1 MARPYK
7 NNYLPSFD
15 GIRSQVLGHPKL
27 EGVIDNEVREY
38 LAGMQDECFASVRFS
53 RLHHSPYIQPR
64 GGYATFDR
72 QQKLTK
78 ALSEAGADF
87 LPLTID
93 SYTRHNDYDRAQ
105 LLLEKSLGD
114 GKDYLNGY
122 PLVNHGFE
130 ITRLLF
136 TDLNKPVSLRHGTP
150 DARVL
155 VEMAIA
161 SGITEIEGGGISY
174 CLPYSM
180 NYPLDRALLN
190 WQYIDRLAAQ
200 YSTPERPI
208 HREFFGPLTGT
219 MVPPAMMIAVSIIEL
234 LLAAEQ
240 GVCSAT
246 VAFSQT
252 GSFFQDV
259 ATANVFRK
267 FSAKYLQELG
277 FTDMKVY
284 LAYHHWMG
292 AFPPDRRKADYLIAC
307 ASLTAKIIGADKV
320 ITKTRDEA
328 WGIPSIQAN
337 VEAIQ
342 ETNYVMSKFIS
353 TSSLNSPNIERESQ
367 LIARE
372 ARSIIDAVLDMPG
385 NNFWYSVNRA
395 VHMGIIDIP
404 FAPNLANRNRLL
416 TVRDGN
422 LAIRIKSAGSVPLDD
437 TAIEEERALL
447 QQYPSSFI
455 STADQMLGDIN
466 VML

>member
-1 MARPYK
+1 MAYPR
-7 NNYLPSFD
+7 NDNTLPGFE
-15 GIRSQVLGHPKL
+15 GIRGQILSHPRLTGVLH
-27 EGVIDNEVREY
+27 DEVTAH
-38 LAGMQDECFASVRFS
+38 LAGLPDGCFASVCYAS
-53 RLHHSPYIQPR
+53 EHSSPYIQPR

-72 QQKLTK
+72 QKQLTL
-78 ALSEAGADF
+78 ALSKAGADI

-93 SYTRHNDYDRAQ
+93 SYTRQNDYERAQ
-105 LLLEKSLGD
+105 LLLGQSEEY

-136 TDLNKPVSLRHGTP
+136 SDLNKPVSLRHGTP
-150 DARVL
+150 DARIL
-155 VEMAIA
+155 AEIAIA

-180 NYPLDRALLN
+180 AYPLDRALLN
-190 WQYIDRLAAQ
+190 WQYVDRLAAQ

-219 MVPPAMMIAVSIIEL
+219 MVPPAMMIAVGIIEL
-234 LLAAEQ
+234 LLSAEQ

-252 GSFFQDV
+252 GSLHQDV
-259 ATANVFRK
+259 ATADVLRSLSK
-267 FSAKYLQELG
+267 KYLERLG
-277 FTDMKVY
+277 FPRMKVY

-292 AFPPDRRKADYLIAC
+292 AFPKDRRKAEYLMAC
-307 ASLTAKIIGADKV
+307 ASLTAKLIRADKV

-328 WGIPSIQAN
+328 WGIPTIEAN
-337 VEAIQ
+337 VDAVLEAR
-342 ETNYVMSKFIS
+342 YVMSKF
-353 TSSLNSPNIERESQ
+353 SSPDCLLSQIIDRERA
-367 LIARE
+367 LITRE
-372 ARSIIDAVLDMPG
+372 AISIVDAIFDIPG
-385 NNFWYSVNRA
+385 NSFWYAVNRA
-395 VHMGIIDIP
+395 VVRGIIDVP

-422 LAIRIKSAGSVPLDD
+422 MSIRIKSPGNVPLDI
-437 TAIEEERALL
+437 ASINEEQELL
-447 QQYPSSFI
+447 KMYPPTYK